1 MYECLCLVDVT
12 CDCILLLFLSEKE
25 KRSKAFAWFLIILVF
40 KGYNETEGRLFTV
53 GGTNYTLVYA
63 SVHARSAE
71 SVCQS
76 RTGGTLAK
84 ITNQE
89 VQEVIWKAVI
99 DGPRLMQRTLNFW
112 IAGKRRAVPGIKSNG
127 VYWIKSSKFTMLVFF
142 AMLQNVDISQQD

>member
-1 MYECLCLVDVT
+1 M
-12 CDCILLLFLSEKE
+12 
-25 KRSKAFAWFLIILVF
+25 VF

-53 GGTNYTLVYA
+53 GDTNYTLVYA
-63 SVHARSAE
+63 SVHAQSAE

-76 RTGGTLAK
+76 ITGGTLAK

-127 VYWIKSSKFTMLVFF
+127 VYWINSSEFTMIVFF
-142 AMLQNVDISQQD
+142 AMPEDFVVS